1 MGSVS
6 WGVDPPEAL
15 RDAEEMQE
23 PVAREQGYA
32 WGVRGV
38 YVGCTWGVRVR
49 GRLERA
55 AEVVAVQRREV
66 I

>member
-32 WGVRGV
+32 WCV
-38 YVGCTWGVRVR
+38 WGVRVR

>member
-15 RDAEEMQE
+15 RDAEEMEE

-32 WGVRGV
+32 WGVRGACV
-38 YVGCTWGVRVR
+38 FGAG
-49 GRLERA
+49 
-55 AEVVAVQRREV
+55 
-66 I
+66 

>member
-15 RDAEEMQE
+15 RDAEEMEE

-32 WGVRGV
+32 WGVG
-38 YVGCTWGVRVR
+38 VR

-55 AEVVAVQRREV
+55 AEVVAVQRRDV
-66 I
+66 V